1 MHCSENCQSETSS
14 IVNNREQFVKKD
26 RWKYQFT
33 EKRSMWKFQSVS
45 FFFRCKVEVSWR
57 IAGLFLYC
65 LLDYP
70 SHGQEQTGFC
80 VLGLGTT
87 LLALQRGWKSCKSIS
102 ASKQFA
108 TCSPCS
114 WRRIINI
121 LKMFKTLV
129 YIQPAKRRGEDQ
141 WEWSTGLQI
150 QCFIFFLKVFLRL
163 LMTYLKLLVLT
174 SDINLACWLSAH

>member
-14 IVNNREQFVKKD
+14 IVNNREQFVEKD

-33 EKRSMWKFQSVS
+33 KKRSMWKFQSVS
-45 FFFRCKVEVSWR
+45 FFFRCKVEVRWR

-87 LLALQRGWKSCKSIS
+87 LLALQRGWKSCKSILCQSSLPLVLLVAGEESLIYLKCLKPWFIFSLQKEGEKINESEAQGCKYNVLFSLWRS
-102 ASKQFA
+102 ASDFSWLIWS
-108 TCSPCS
+108 CSCLP
-114 WRRIINI
+114 
-121 LKMFKTLV
+121 
-129 YIQPAKRRGEDQ
+129 
-141 WEWSTGLQI
+141 QI
-150 QCFIFFLKVFLRL
+150 
-163 LMTYLKLLVLT
+163 
-174 SDINLACWLSAH
+174 